1 MRTLAIIAILA
12 CSGCGAVTYTATR
25 EAHVKIGPTL
35 IQSFADGVERCRVQG
50 PVKVEVQR

>member
-1 MRTLAIIAILA
+1 MYRLAILAVLA
-12 CSGCGAVTYTATR
+12 CSGCGVVTYTATR

-50 PVKVEVQR
+50 PVKVEVQK